1 MHPVLLTLLVLI
13 VIGSVLYCY
22 LAARQTDSSTDIKST
37 KGFMDKLNIFLCDI
51 AVLLAFSHIDS
62 VLGMD
67 GSSGHTVISVW
78 EKEWIN

>member
-22 LAARQTDSSTDIKST
+22 LVALRQTDSSTDVKST
-37 KGFMDKLNIFLCDI
+37 KGFMDKLNIFLCDF
-51 AVLLAFSHIDS
+51 AVHLAFSHIDR

-67 GSSGHTVISVW
+67 GSVATQSYLFGKRSG
-78 EKEWIN
+78 